1 MHHPSRHTLPSQS
14 VQIRPLLPLL
24 TSTLRVQGAIYV
36 STLQPEPPGLTS
48 SLLDGG
54 RHVPPQMSIMSTA
67 SCSCCRGP
75 AVSHHTERNPEGPP
89 VPWPRPPLRPHLL
102 PLSFAHT
109 FQACQPACWASNKPV
124 ISCVRPLCFAVSSLL
139 FLLGEKALGSAYNSY
154 LSGVGSFLTSQL
166 LRDSILNT
174 LSSKAFSLVS
184 IFLRRLS
191 FSCQY
196 IHGISQY

>member
-75 AVSHHTERNPEGPP
+75 AVSHHTERNPEGPL

-102 PLSFAHT
+102 PLSLLLT
-109 FQACQPACWASNKPV
+109 RSKRVSLPAGPRTSQSFPV
-124 ISCVRPLCFAVSSLL
+124 SGRFVLL
-139 FLLGEKALGSAYNSY
+139 FPPYSSFWGKRLWDLHIILISVE
-154 LSGVGSFLTSQL
+154 SGP
-166 LRDSILNT
+166 
-174 LSSKAFSLVS
+174 SSH
-184 IFLRRLS
+184 LS
-191 FSCQY
+191 FSETL
-196 IHGISQY
+196 S

>member
-24 TSTLRVQGAIYV
+24 TSTLRVQGAICV

-54 RHVPPQMSIMSTA
+54 RHVPPSVVLLLSWPSGFPSHREEPRRPSGALA
-67 SCSCCRGP
+67 SATSQTSSP
-75 AVSHHTERNPEGPP
+75 TT
-89 VPWPRPPLRPHLL
+89 
-102 PLSFAHT
+102 LSFAHT